1 MRTLGRVG
9 LVAAVPILIFCAS
22 FAPEIGSRPQVGQ
35 VLNVLTVQ
43 HADDPADAGTSVA
56 TPDPDALA
64 VRDNADDSEGSVDL
78 YGNDVTVA
86 VAQYKFD
93 GTGVLYELH
102 SPQTEVARLPSPKS

>member
-9 LVAAVPILIFCAS
+9 LVAAVPILIFCAP
-22 FAPEIGSRPQVGQ
+22 FAPEIGSRPHIGPA
-35 VLNVLTVQ
+35 LKVLTVQ
-43 HADDPADAGTSVA
+43 HADDPAHTGTLAA
-56 TPDPDALA
+56 TPDSDALA

-78 YGNDVTVA
+78 YGNDVTDA

-102 SPQTEVARLPSPKS
+102 SPQTEVSRLPSPKS

>member
-9 LVAAVPILIFCAS
+9 LVAAVPILLFCAA
-22 FAPEIGSRPQVGQ
+22 FAPGISSRPQVGRVIK
-35 VLNVLTVQ
+35 VLNVQ
-43 HADDPADAGTSVA
+43 HPDDLIDARTSAA

-78 YGNDVTVA
+78 YGNDVTDA

-102 SPQTEVARLPSPKS
+102 SPQTEVSRLPSPKS